1 MNAEAR
7 ERRDPR
13 EYAALAG
20 MCLIW
25 GSTFLV
31 IRIGNEAVPPLWAA
45 TIRLI
50 IATPLYFIVAR
61 ATGAV
66 FSGGPALRA
75 ALAYGIL
82 NYGVNF
88 VLLYWGEQRIPSGTA
103 AVLYATI
110 PLTTGLF
117 ASLLGVHRFESRQLF
132 AAILGLAGVAVVF
145 SAELARGAPLA
156 ALAAVLGGATASSL
170 SSVILKK
177 GPPQS
182 TWVVN
187 SIGAAVGAV
196 ICLTASLGMR
206 EPHAIPRDVAGWAP
220 IAYLV
225 VAGNLGA
232 YALYG
237 WLIAKWN
244 VIRINVIA
252 LMIPM
257 VAVVLGS
264 LIRQEALP
272 SQAYA
277 GGALVLVGVGLTLFR
292 TR

>member
-1 MNAEAR
+1 MPHEP
-7 ERRDPR
+7 RDVR

-25 GSTFLV
+25 GSTFLI
-31 IRIGNEAVPPLWAA
+31 IRIGNEAVPPFWAA
-45 TIRLI
+45 SIRLI
-50 IATPLYFIVAR
+50 IAIPLYVVVAR
-61 ATGAV
+61 AAGARWPR
-66 FSGGPALRA
+66 GGPALRA
-75 ALAYGIL
+75 VLGYGIL
-82 NYGVNF
+82 NFGVNF

-103 AVLYATI
+103 AVIYATV

-117 ASLLGVHRFESRQLF
+117 ASLLGVHAFAIGQLI
-132 AAILGLAGVAVVF
+132 AALVGLAGVTVVF
-145 SAELARGAPLA
+145 WAEVARGAPGS
-156 ALAAVLGGATASSL
+156 ALAAVFGAATASAL
-170 SSVILKK
+170 SSVVLKK

-187 SIGAAVGAV
+187 GIGAVAGLA
-196 ICLTASLGMR
+196 ICLTMSFVSR
-206 EPHAIPRDVAGWAP
+206 EPHALPHDMAGWAP

-225 VAGNLGA
+225 IAGNLGA

-237 WLIAKWN
+237 WLITRWN

-252 LMIPM
+252 LLIPL

-264 LIRQEALP
+264 LVRQEALP

-277 GGALVLVGVGLTLFR
+277 GGALVLVGVSLTLFR

>member
-1 MNAEAR
+1 
-7 ERRDPR
+7 
-13 EYAALAG
+13 

-25 GSTFLV
+25 GSTFLT
-31 IRIGNEAVPPLWAA
+31 IRIGNEAVPPVWAA
-45 TIRLI
+45 AIRLV

-66 FSGGPALRA
+66 FQGGAALRA
-75 ALAYGIL
+75 ALGYGAL

-103 AVLYATI
+103 AVIYATI

-117 ASLLGVHRFESRQLF
+117 ASLLSVHRFERRQML
-132 AAILGLAGVAVVF
+132 ASVVGLAGVAVVF
-145 SAELARGAPLA
+145 SAELTRGAPLS

-182 TWVVN
+182 TWVAN
-187 SIGAAVGAV
+187 GIGAAAGAV
-196 ICLTASLGMR
+196 VCLTASVVLR
-206 EPHAIPRDVAGWAP
+206 ESHAFPRGAAAWMP

-225 VAGNLGA
+225 LAGNLGA

-237 WLIAKWN
+237 WLIARWN
-244 VIRINVIA
+244 VIRLNVIA
-252 LMIPM
+252 LLIPV

-264 LIRQEALP
+264 LIGREALP
-272 SQAYA
+272 SQTFV
-277 GGALVLVGVGLTLFR
+277 GGAIVLLGVALTLR
-292 TR
+292 RSR